1 MAVISNLA
9 PISLRTLPSEPLVSV
24 LVANYNYAHFL
35 PVALDSLLA
44 QTYSGFEVIICDDGS
59 IDTSCE
65 VAASYSEKDTRI
77 RLIRQPNGGVGKA
90 LNTAY
95 AASKGDVI
103 CLLDADD
110 YFMPQKLELVIERMR
125 TPGVGFVLHAMQVV
139 DGEGRT
145 IRQLPTRRQHEKGWI
160 ADRVVQRGGRWRS
173 MPASALAFHRDI
185 ADLLFPMPADS
196 LLSLADAYLY
206 MLAPLFTEVDFIAE
220 PLSAYR
226 LHGANLTG
234 TTAFSLENSKKF
246 VSGMQRVHRSINEK
260 RQAEGYEIPPLELD
274 DHLTCQEQQ
283 YLIHLFEGLPIRNI
297 WPQYKALSRLIWHD
311 DVYQIQRKLL
321 GLAVM
326 GSAMMLP
333 KEKRPGWI
341 TRFLG

>member
-1 MAVISNLA
+1 M
-9 PISLRTLPSEPLVSV
+9 

-35 PVALDSLLA
+35 PAALDSLLA
-44 QTYSGFEVIICDDGS
+44 QTYNRFEVIICDDGS

-65 VAASYSEKDTRI
+65 VAVSYSEKDTRI

-95 AASKGDVI
+95 AASKGDII

-110 YFMPQKLELVIERMR
+110 YFMPQKLERVIERMR
-125 TPGVGFVLHAMQVV
+125 TPRVGFVLHAMQVV
-139 DGEGRT
+139 DGEGRI
-145 IRQLPTRRQHEKGWI
+145 IRRLPATNQHEKGWI
-160 ADRVVQRGGRWRS
+160 ADRVVLRGGRWRS
-173 MPASALAFHRDI
+173 MPASALAFHRDV

-196 LLSLADAYLY
+196 LRSLADAYLY

-234 TTAFSLENSKKF
+234 STVFTLENSKKF
-246 VSGMQRVHRSINEK
+246 VSGMQRVHHSINEK
-260 RQAEGYEIPPLELD
+260 RQAESYEIPPLELEN
-274 DHLTCQEQQ
+274 HLTCQEQQ
-283 YLIHLFEGLPIRNI
+283 YLIRLFEGVPMGDL
-297 WPQYKALSRLIWHD
+297 WPQYRALSRLIWHD
-311 DVYQIQRKLL
+311 DVYQIPRKLI
-321 GLAVM
+321 GLAVL

-341 TRFLG
+341 TRFLS